1 MDREMRAGLISFT
14 ENGDATAKRAAEA
27 LTGYELVKAGK
38 NTDKRNMPSAQWTR
52 ERFADSSLI
61 VFVGAVGIAVRLCA
75 PYIVSKDRDPAVI
88 VIDERGRY
96 VIPLLSGH
104 IGGANR
110 AAGLIAEKIGAE
122 AVITTATDINGC
134 FAADEWAAQ
143 NGYVIDD
150 IGEIKHI
157 SSAVLVGEK
166 LGLCSD
172 FAVNGAVPKC
182 FDSGTHRCGVL
193 IADRPRKVFEHTL
206 CLMPKRFV
214 IGVGSRAGA
223 PRAELIALA
232 QKLLRENG
240 IDARTIAA
248 VVSVELKKDEPA
260 IAELAVYLGCKTEFY
275 TAEELKNVRGG
286 FSESEFVRSVTGVG
300 NVCERAAVL
309 YGLKHGRKT
318 ELLVKKTK
326 GNGVT
331 AAAAV
336 MEWSVDF

>member
-1 MDREMRAGLISFT
+1 MRAALVSFT

-38 NTDKRNMPSAQWTR
+38 NTDKRDMPLSQWTK
-52 ERFADSSLI
+52 ERFSDSSLI
-61 VFVGAVGIAVRLCA
+61 VFVGAVGIAVRACA
-75 PYIVSKDRDPAVI
+75 PYIAAKDRDPAVI
-88 VIDERGRY
+88 VIDELGRY

-110 AAGLIAEKIGAE
+110 AARLIAERIGAE
-122 AVITTATDINGC
+122 AIITTATDINGC
-134 FAADEWAAQ
+134 FAADEWGVQ
-143 NGYVIDD
+143 NGYAIDD
-150 IGEIKHI
+150 ISEIKHI
-157 SSAVLVGEK
+157 SAAVLAGEK

-172 FAVNGAVPKC
+172 FIVNGTAPEC
-182 FDSGTHRCGVL
+182 FDGGAHRCGLL

-223 PRAELIALA
+223 PGEGLIALV
-232 QKLLRENG
+232 KKMLRENR
-240 IDARTIAA
+240 IDARAIAA

-260 IAELAVYLGCKTEFY
+260 IAELAERLGCETEFY
-275 TAEELKNVRGG
+275 TADELKNVRGD

-300 NVCERAAVL
+300 NVCERAAML
-309 YGLKHGRKT
+309 YGARRERKT